1 MNEKQKLAERTKEK
15 LLFCTFKLLVQSTYD
30 RVTFDEI
37 EKATGLTRG
46 AVSYHFKTKEN
57 LFMEVIEEY
66 LFKRASIL
74 QIPVRGDETRVLKN
88 FIGNFI
94 KHCRKQTED
103 IKVFDVENFNLAYF
117 NLENQGLFF
126 YPNFEDKVLQ
136 WLDVEKK
143 VWADTIS
150 AAIRNNE
157 IRNDIDAESFAA
169 VFVRM
174 YLGDSYIGV
183 FHKTGQDLEELE
195 KAFTDIYNLMKHGDN
210 HQRQFTLSN

>member
-1 MNEKQKLAERTKEK
+1 MNEKQKLAEKTKEK

-66 LFKRASIL
+66 VFKRASIL
-74 QIPVRGDETRVLKN
+74 QIPVRGNQTHVLKN

-94 KHCRKQTED
+94 KHCRQQTEE
-103 IKVFDVENFNLAYF
+103 IRLFGVENFNLAYF

-136 WLDVEKK
+136 WLDAEKR

-157 IRNDIDAESFAA
+157 IRNGIDAESWAG
-169 VFVRM
+169 VFVRI

-183 FHKTGQDLEELE
+183 FHKKGQELKELE
-195 KAFTDIYNLMKHGDN
+195 KFFLDIYNLMKA
-210 HQRQFTLSN
+210 

>member
-1 MNEKQKLAERTKEK
+1 MNEKQKLSERTKEK

-66 LFKRASIL
+66 VFKRASIL
-74 QIPVRGDETRVLKN
+74 QIPSRGNEACVLKK

-94 KHCRKQTED
+94 KHCHEQTEE
-103 IKVFDVENFNLAYF
+103 VRALGVENFNMAYF

-126 YPNFEDKVLQ
+126 YPNFRDKALQ

-143 VWADTIS
+143 VWADIVS

-157 IRNDIDAESFAA
+157 IKNTIDAERFAS
-169 VFVRM
+169 VFVKL

-183 FHKTGQDLEELE
+183 FHETGQDLKELE
-195 KAFTDIYNLMKHGDN
+195 KDFIDIYNLMK
-210 HQRQFTLSN
+210 S

>member
-1 MNEKQKLAERTKEK
+1 MNEKQKLTERTKEK

-66 LFKRASIL
+66 VFKRASIL
-74 QIPVRGDETRVLKN
+74 QIPVRGNEACVLKK

-94 KHCRKQTED
+94 KHCHAQTEQ
-103 IKVFDVENFNLAYF
+103 VRQQFGVENFNMAYS

-126 YPNFEDKVLQ
+126 YPNFKDKVLQ

-157 IRNDIDAESFAA
+157 IKNSIDVERFASI
-169 VFVRM
+169 FVKL

-183 FHKTGQDLEELE
+183 FHETGQDLKELE
-195 KAFTDIYNLMKHGDN
+195 KDFLDIYNLMKA
-210 HQRQFTLSN
+210 